1 MCGIQPPSIS
11 TKLVLHVWNHNNYV
25 PGIPDFF
32 NVFSTKAYFKNLIM
46 PPKVGWLCRYGNP
59 FRGGTNPVIMYEAA
73 IGSDKL
79 ATDIDDHREV
89 FRPCIP
95 CYSEC
100 SRYNC
105 DSNCDPNQQL
115 SVTLTLN
122 DLDLQPYAVGENS
135 TGHQYNKTIVYFL
148 TGMYWLSLLDFWY
161 WFLVKKPLQK
171 KNPHNLIICIFFPG
185 YKYSKLLPKSET
197 IINNNLVPILMFNNS
212 SSFLIVLFI
221 LQ

>member
-59 FRGGTNPVIMYEAA
+59 FRGGTNPVVMYEAA

-79 ATDIDDHREV
+79 ATDIDDYREV

-115 SVTLTLN
+115 NVTFTLN
-122 DLDLQPYAVGENS
+122 DLDLQPNYQILEVSFSRKDIEEVWNIRYIIVMIPNMQNKLGGYTWWLNAAHFCQLAVVYIYRYAPV
-135 TGHQYNKTIVYFL
+135 
-148 TGMYWLSLLDFWY
+148 
-161 WFLVKKPLQK
+161 
-171 KNPHNLIICIFFPG
+171 NL
-185 YKYSKLLPKSET
+185 
-197 IINNNLVPILMFNNS
+197 
-212 SSFLIVLFI
+212 
-221 LQ
+221 